1 MRLASNQALHD
12 YLVHLGAALQEREA
26 VPMAEIIAAAARQG
40 AGLSTEFL
48 GQSRVA
54 LEEVLNSNQAVL
66 SDAIRIEMADVLKQL
81 DMALYRTR

>member
-12 YLVHLGAALQEREA
+12 YLVRLAASLQERGA
-26 VPMAEIIAAAARQG
+26 APMAEIIAAAARQG

-48 GQSRVA
+48 GESRIA

-81 DMALYRTR
+81 DMALNRRR